1 MGFSLFLLVLFGLPL
16 LYILW
21 QELSYFLF
29 TETTAM
35 SWIRERELSII
46 ERLTANILR
55 VCIRELEK
63 SREKLY
69 KNENIFFYIYI

>member
-1 MGFSLFLLVLFGLPL
+1 
-16 LYILW
+16 
-21 QELSYFLF
+21 
-29 TETTAM
+29 M

-69 KNENIFFYIYI
+69 KNENIFIYIYI